1 VEEVKRVRKDEKAQV
16 VAELQESLETAENLI
31 VSGYRGLTVKDV
43 TELRRAIAEAG
54 GRMQVVKKTLL
65 LRALSG
71 RDEQGIAEHMEGPV
85 AVTFVS
91 GDATPVLKAMSAFAK
106 THEQL
111 DFKGGWVERQVFDG
125 GQLVEIAGLPP
136 REEMLAR
143 LLSALQAPMSLLA
156 ASLQAIPRDLVLTL
170 MAVAE
175 KQTATA
181 EA

>member
-1 VEEVKRVRKDEKAQV
+1 MRKDEKAEV
-16 VAELQESLETAENLI
+16 VSELQGKLEAAENLI
-31 VSGYRGLTVKDV
+31 VSGYRGLTVKAV
-43 TELRRAIAEAG
+43 TELRRAIMDAG

-65 LRALSG
+65 LRALAG
-71 RDEQGIAEHMEGPV
+71 RDEEGVGERMEGPI

-91 GDATPVLKAMSAFAK
+91 GDATPVLKTMSAFAR

-111 DFKGGWVERQVFDG
+111 HFKGGWVEGQVFNG
-125 GQLVEIAGLPP
+125 AQLVEIASLPP
-136 REEMLAR
+136 REEMLSR
-143 LLSALQAPMSLLA
+143 LLTAMQAPMSLLA

-175 KQTATA
+175 KQAGAA